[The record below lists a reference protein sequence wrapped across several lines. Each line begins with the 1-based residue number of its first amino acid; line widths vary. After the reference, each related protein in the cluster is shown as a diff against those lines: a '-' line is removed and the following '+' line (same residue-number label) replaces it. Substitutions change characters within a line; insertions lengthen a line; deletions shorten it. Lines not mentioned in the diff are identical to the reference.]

1 MNEFKFLSVEK
12 DYERTRGVI
21 NRIIYPTPHSTK
33 SIRFAWR
40 DNDIF
45 EYQYCI
51 YDFYGTILDFKSFYH
66 DHWQRMREHTTY
78 HLTLVPCII
87 DVCGNGWIRLGSN
100 DITLYST
107 TEELAIRYKIYY
119 R

>member
-1 MNEFKFLSVEK
+1 MKEIKFLSVGY
-12 DYERTRGVI
+12 DTERTRGVI

-33 SIRFAWR
+33 SIRFAWS

-45 EYQYCI
+45 EYSFCI
-51 YDFYGTILDFKSFYH
+51 YDFYGTILNFKSFYQEQ
-66 DHWQRMREHTTY
+66 WQRMRNHREFY
-78 HLTLVPCII
+78 LTLVPCII
-87 DVCGNGWIRLGSN
+87 DVCGNEWIRLGSN

-107 TEELAIRYKIYY
+107 TELLAIRYKIYY